1 MGGCLCWL
9 FLGTIIPP
17 KSDYKGNS
25 SEAIN
30 KWNKNK
36 YSENKYSGI
45 VVTVKHKTS
54 VLLFCWGLLRY
65 KDL

>member
-9 FLGTIIPP
+9 FLSAIIPL

-30 KWNKNK
+30 KWNKSK
-36 YSENKYSGI
+36 
-45 VVTVKHKTS
+45 
-54 VLLFCWGLLRY
+54 
-65 KDL
+65 